1 MGLRRR
7 SFANHQPRSRVRF
20 MLRQAFR
27 RWSLQRRLDR
37 RLPELGEVHRI
48 VVLCTA
54 NRVRS
59 PFAELYLARRAPHGV
74 HVMSRG
80 VIDGGP
86 QCPGE
91 AIEAAAMHGLD
102 LSRHRAR
109 TVAVQELLQADL
121 VLTMELRMAH
131 ELSVL
136 YPAIERNIVP
146 LGYFDEARRMNDIAD
161 PYMLPRAEYVLA
173 YDIIARCCDGL
184 LHRLTESRSLV
195 GAH

>member
-1 MGLRRR
+1 
-7 SFANHQPRSRVRF
+7 
-20 MLRQAFR
+20 MLMQMYR
-27 RWSLQRRLDR
+27 RWSLRRRLGR
-37 RLPELGEVHRI
+37 RLPELGDVHRI

-59 PFAELYLARRAPHGV
+59 PFAELYLSRRAPEGV
-74 HVMSRG
+74 QIISRG
-80 VIDGGP
+80 VLEAGT

-91 AIEAAAMHGLD
+91 AVEAAALHGLD

-109 TVAVQELLQADL
+109 TVSVQELLQADL

-131 ELSVL
+131 ELSVM
-136 YPAIERNIVP
+136 YPAIERNLVP

-161 PYMLPRAEYVLA
+161 PFMLPRAEYVLA

-184 LHRLTESRSLV
+184 LHRLAESRALV
-195 GAH
+195 AV